1 MRNVRKPYPRSALF
15 GPWVKKACVSCGDM
29 LGGSVPE
36 AFNRETVCFS
46 CPAMPDE
53 LSVSDPLCNNPEGE
67 NVMAYPNSADPGQLN
82 EDMIKLLMKQN
93 DLLKQR
99 LALEIE
105 DNGRYRAI
113 IEDQDRVPF

>member
-1 MRNVRKPYPRSALF
+1 MIRMLLLVT
-15 GPWVKKACVSCGDM
+15 C
-29 LGGSVPE
+29 LGGCASQPLIPE
-36 AFNRETVCFS
+36 GLFTPMDRETVCFS

>member
-1 MRNVRKPYPRSALF
+1 
-15 GPWVKKACVSCGDM
+15 
-29 LGGSVPE
+29 
-36 AFNRETVCFS
+36 
-46 CPAMPDE
+46 
-53 LSVSDPLCNNPEGE
+53 
-67 NVMAYPNSADPGQLN
+67 MAYPNSADPGQLN